1 MNCNQSHIFLLYA
14 SLFTSN
20 TSLTIRLRKSI
31 ERSNIVISINNNR
44 NKEIQ
49 SFIRRSDAFCS
60 TYIILT
66 FFPYNQRPYLD
77 IRIIACQLMS
87 ETNHRCEISS
97 VFLEKRSRIR
107 EGNFNGLGK
116 IIKAFLS
123 IFFTDEFKGNFSED
137 PLPFDPNQMQ
147 LLPTLTFCG
156 PLCTSL
162 VTPPHCLAYQ
172 NHFTVVGFLIGSLS
186 EPVTFAS
193 ETSHLTQ
200 RKLRNRL
207 RRKLGLRKTS
217 EETQVSLNST
227 ASQHKLMR
235 LISEK

>member
-123 IFFTDEFKGNFSED
+123 IFLLMSSKAISLRTPCPLIPTRCNFS
-137 PLPFDPNQMQ
+137 
-147 LLPTLTFCG
+147 LL
-156 PLCTSL
+156 
-162 VTPPHCLAYQ
+162 
-172 NHFTVVGFLIGSLS
+172 
-186 EPVTFAS
+186 
-193 ETSHLTQ
+193 
-200 RKLRNRL
+200 
-207 RRKLGLRKTS
+207 
-217 EETQVSLNST
+217 
-227 ASQHKLMR
+227 
-235 LISEK
+235 